1 MSPEI
6 LDVEKIDQLLRVKGW
21 TRADLARQAGMTG
34 SGLFH
39 VLSDQGNPRLKTLT
53 KMACALGVRVDD
65 LLKEAAEQ
73 DDLQQAAS

>member
-6 LDVEKIDQLLRVKGW
+6 LNVEKIDQLLRAKGW

-39 VLSDQGNPRLKTLT
+39 VLSDQGNPRLNTLA
-53 KMACALGVRVDD
+53 KMACALGVRVSD
-65 LLKEAAEQ
+65 LLKEAAPEE
-73 DDLQQAAS
+73 LEQAAS